1 MRITIVGAGA
11 IGTWLGVRLAQAGFD
26 ISVLARGATLAAIQ
40 RSGMRLTL
48 GDQVL
53 SGQVRASDRPAEL
66 GAADV
71 VIVSLKGPA
80 LASVAPAIGELIG
93 PRTAVLSAM
102 NGVPW
107 WFFHGLPGNIGY
119 ASLSAI
125 DAGGQ
130 ISVAIPPACVLGCV
144 VHASCATR
152 EPGWAIHKN
161 GNGLIIGEPNGQS
174 SQRLDAVIAAFRTAG
189 FEATVSP
196 RIQQDIWYKLWG
208 NMTMNPIS
216 ALTGATCDRILDDP
230 LIRDFLRR
238 AMAEAAEIGAHIG
251 CPIAESGEDRMKV
264 TRKLGAFK
272 TSMLQDVE
280 AGRALEIDALLA
292 APREIG
298 RRVGVATPN
307 MDALHGLIRL
317 FAAVKGLNPPGPPP
331 ISDR

>member
-1 MRITIVGAGA
+1 MRITVVGAGA
-11 IGTWLGVRLAQAGFD
+11 IGTWFGTRLAQAGFD
-26 ISVLARGATLAAIQ
+26 IGVFARAATLAAIQ

-48 GDQVL
+48 GDRVL
-53 SGQVRASDRPAEL
+53 SAKVRASDRPAEL

-80 LASVAPAIGELIG
+80 LASVAPAISELIG
-93 PRTAVLSAM
+93 PQTTVVSAM

-107 WFFHGLPGNIGY
+107 WFFHGMPGNMAQ
-119 ASLSAI
+119 ASVTAI
-125 DAGGQ
+125 DADGL
-130 ISVAIPPACVLGCV
+130 ISAAIPPASVLGCV
-144 VHASCATR
+144 VHASCATV
-152 EPGWAIHKN
+152 EPGCVMHKN
-161 GNGLIIGEPNGQS
+161 GNGLIIGEPNGQHS
-174 SQRLDAVIAAFRTAG
+174 HRLDAVVAAFRKAE
-189 FEATVSP
+189 FEVTVSR

-230 LIRDFLRR
+230 LIRDFVRR
-238 AMAEAAEIGAHIG
+238 VMAEAAEIGGHIG
-251 CPIAESGEDRMKV
+251 CPIAESGEDRMNV

-298 RRVGVATPN
+298 RMVGVATPN
-307 MDALHGLIRL
+307 MDALLGLIRL
-317 FAAVKGLNPPGPPP
+317 FAAARERNALSPQA
-331 ISDR
+331 RT